1 MGVFEMIFG
10 IVFVGIVVDAI
21 TKIAGTKKQSKAMTR
36 LEADIEALRQQV
48 QEQGQQLADADR
60 DLDVY
65 AAQLEEMQQR
75 LDFAERLLAQQR
87 NRQISAGPPM

>member
-10 IVFVGIVVDAI
+10 IVFVGIAADAI